1 MLAAE
6 LEDFTAGILVRGL
19 VCGLGWMYS
28 VFEYKVIERA
38 KPAGPL
44 NRAGGTCTV
53 GEPRKQAVN
62 AKRTLPRLEQS
73 PEALSVQICYGWGT
87 GVGDFRLWGLS
98 VPIPS
103 FSLSPIA

>member
-6 LEDFTAGILVRGL
+6 LGVFTAVILVRGL
-19 VCGLGWMYS
+19 VCGLRWMYS

-44 NRAGGTCTV
+44 NRAGGTCIV

-73 PEALSVQICYGWGT
+73 PEALSAQSCYGWGT
-87 GVGDFRLWGLS
+87 GVGEFRVLGVS
-98 VPIPS
+98 VPMPS
-103 FSLSPIA
+103 RLLNPIA